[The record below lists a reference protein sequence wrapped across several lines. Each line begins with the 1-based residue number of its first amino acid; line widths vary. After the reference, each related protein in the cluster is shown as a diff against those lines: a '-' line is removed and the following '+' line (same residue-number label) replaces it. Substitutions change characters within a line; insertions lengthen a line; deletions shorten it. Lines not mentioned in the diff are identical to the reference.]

1 MNKTCIITGGA
12 KRIGK
17 ELCRKLAASG
27 WNIVIHYNQSHQEAK
42 ELKAEI
48 VKMGVKAKIFKASF
62 LWRMRKIQKNSRRNF
77 SELGSVDLLVN
88 NASEFLI

>member
-17 ELCRKLAASG
+17 ALCRKLAASG

-48 VKMGVKAKIFKASF
+48 VKMGVKG
-62 LWRMRKIQKNSRRNF
+62 KN
-77 SELGSVDLLVN
+77 L
-88 NASEFLI
+88 

>member
-27 WNIVIHYNQSHQEAK
+27 WNIVIHYNESHQEAK

-48 VKMGVKAKIFKASF
+48 LKMGVKAKIFQASF
-62 LWRMRKIQKNSRRNF
+62 PLKNETKYKKILEEIAKNQIRIYQVRTISGF
-77 SELGSVDLLVN
+77 
-88 NASEFLI
+88 